1 MSAFSRCFW
10 ETIWAF
16 HQLP

>member
-1 MSAFSRCFW
+1 MRAFRRCFW